1 MKLSLRVRVL
11 LLVALFNAATFAIA
25 APVLYQ
31 RLANENELSAEKEI
45 GTLVRA
51 TMRPAG
57 DLNVASILQKGPW
70 PVVEDAMVVDRNLEQ
85 LEEGV
90 LRTRG
95 VVLNPVGS
103 SHRPSDFDTQS
114 VLAAAKQAIETRR
127 TVTGVLGGRAVPL
140 EGPDGIWGA
149 CWLRRKPQLEL
160 KPVLFS
166 LMPWFLLS
174 TLLLTGVTFISLRHL
189 VLKPVEVLA
198 EGARRVRLGDLET
211 RLKEPTRQDELA
223 DLVRSFNAMT
233 DTVRGFNDRLQEEV
247 ELATTEA
254 ERAQAVAMTQRRLA
268 AMGEL
273 AAGIA
278 HEINNPLGGLM
289 NAVDALKGGTLPE
302 EKVEQYL
309 LLLETGLER
318 IGRTV
323 GQLLRFTP
331 REAQTEP
338 VNLVAVV
345 VDAIAL
351 VRHRARREG
360 VMLLLSVPG
369 LSSADLTEELP
380 RERFAEF
387 SDPSRLPSVFGARH
401 ELGQAVL
408 NLLVNSLDALGE
420 EERASSKGAAT
431 IELAIRAEEG
441 TVNLVVEDNGPGVE
455 RRTLARV
462 ADLFYTTKEVGKG
475 TGLGLSMVHNIVDA
489 HEGELHFESEPGSGF
504 RVQMNLPTKTS
515 PGDAGAKDSSALG
528 DGSR

>member
-1 MKLSLRVRVL
+1 VKLSLRVRVL
-11 LLVALFNAATFAIA
+11 LLVALFNAVTFAIA

-31 RLANENELSAEKEI
+31 RLANDNELSAEKEI

-57 DLNVASILQKGPW
+57 DLNVARILQWASW

-85 LEEGV
+85 LEPGV

-95 VVLNPVGS
+95 VVLNPVGA

-149 CWLRRKPQLEL
+149 CWLRRKPLEL
-160 KPVLFS
+160 KPVFFN

-174 TLLLTGVTFISLRHL
+174 TLLLTGATFFSVRQL

-211 RLKEPTRQDELA
+211 RLTEPKRQDELA

-247 ELATTEA
+247 ERATTEA

-289 NAVDALKGGTLPE
+289 NAVDALKGGTLPR

-309 LLLETGLER
+309 QLLETGLER
-318 IGRTV
+318 IGQTV

-331 REAQTEP
+331 RESQTES

-351 VRHRARREG
+351 IRHRARREG
-360 VMLLLSVPG
+360 VQLLLSVEG
-369 LSSADLTEELP
+369 LSAADLTEELP
-380 RERFAEF
+380 RERIAEL
-387 SDPSRLPSVFGARH
+387 SDPAKLPSIFGARH

-408 NLLVNSLDALGE
+408 NLLVNSLDALAE
-420 EERASSKGAAT
+420 EERASTEAPAS
-431 IELAIRAEEG
+431 IEVKVGVSEG
-441 TVNLVVEDNGPGVE
+441 TLNLVVEDNGPGVE
-455 RRTLARV
+455 RRTLAHV
-462 ADLFYTTKEVGKG
+462 ADLFYTTKDVGKG

-489 HEGELHFESEPGSGF
+489 HDGELHFESAPGSGF
-504 RVQMNLPTKTS
+504 RVQMNLPVQGT
-515 PGDAGAKDSSALG
+515 PGEAGARSDRAPGESSE
-528 DGSR
+528 